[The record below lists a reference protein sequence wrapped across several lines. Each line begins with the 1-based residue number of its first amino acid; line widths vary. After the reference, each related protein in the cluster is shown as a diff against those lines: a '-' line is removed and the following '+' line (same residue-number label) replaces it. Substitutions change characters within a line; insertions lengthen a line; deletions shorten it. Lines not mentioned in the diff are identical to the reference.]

1 MNSAK
6 AIGIALKRLRTSRG
20 LTQEALAHDSGLS
33 LTSLARIETGVQEPK
48 VGTVAELANDMHL
61 KGSDLLR
68 EMESVQH
75 EANKLAKTKS
85 Q

>member
-6 AIGIALKRLRTSRG
+6 AIGIAVKRLRTARG

-48 VGTVAELANDMHL
+48 VGTVAELAKAMQL